1 MTFDEFCKPQG
12 CVGVRLTVTSIDQ
25 LLKWPSCIRT
35 NTHTDEQQQHN
46 LEQKIESWFSTPN
59 AHVQNKGQP
68 V

>member
-1 MTFDEFCKPQG
+1 MTFDKLCKPQG

-25 LLKWPSCIRT
+25 
-35 NTHTDEQQQHN
+35 DEQQQHN